1 MAQQGTHPGRPAGS
15 DRVTPQ
21 PEHEEPHICDPG
33 LRDLTMAD
41 RFAIPIRAFKRAM
54 RDQISTAAKAVAF
67 SFFLVIPS
75 GILIALGLYS
85 MVANPSDVP
94 RLLAHLHGVIPASAI
109 SLLDR
114 SLRQVTAYRSGGIMV
129 IAGVAL
135 AVWSLLGAMQTMIW
149 ALNVTYERR
158 DSRNFFRK
166 RLAALGM
173 LICILVAIAVVGA
186 LLIAGPQ
193 LSGWVGRSLG
203 AESVVSW
210 VWWIA
215 EWPLMIAVLLATFG
229 GIYFLAPDVD
239 HPKYRF
245 ITPGAIFAVIV
256 WLAVSGGF
264 SFYAS
269 NLGSYNKTWGSLA
282 AVIVMLT
289 WLWLTSLAL
298 LLGAE
303 INAEAERSREL
314 RRGEP
319 ADQVI
324 QAPAKG

>member
-1 MAQQGTHPGRPAGS
+1 MAQQETHPGRPAGS
-15 DRVTPQ
+15 NRLTPQ
-21 PEHEEPHICDPG
+21 PEHDEPQLRDPG
-33 LRDLTMAD
+33 LRDLTMSD
-41 RFAIPIRAFKRAM
+41 RIAIGIRAVKSAL
-54 RDQISTAAKAVAF
+54 RDQLSTAAKAVAY

-75 GILIALGLYS
+75 AMLIALGLYS

-94 RLLAHLHGVIPASAI
+94 RLLSHLQGVIPASAI
-109 SLLDR
+109 SLLNQ
-114 SLRQVTAYRSGGIMV
+114 SLRQVTAHSSGGAMV
-129 IAGVAL
+129 IAGVVF

-158 DSRNFFRK
+158 ESRNFFRQ
-166 RLAALGM
+166 RMAALGM
-173 LICILVAIAVVGA
+173 LICVLIAIAVVGA

-193 LSGWVGRSLG
+193 LSAWAGRTIG
-203 AESVVSW
+203 AETVVSW
-210 VWWIA
+210 AWWIA
-215 EWPLMIAVLLATFG
+215 EWPLMILVLLATFA
-229 GIYFLAPDVD
+229 GIYYLGPDVD
-239 HPKYRF
+239 HPRYRF
-245 ITPGAIFAVIV
+245 ITPGAVFAVIV
-256 WLAVSGGF
+256 WLVISGGF

-289 WLWLTSLAL
+289 WLWLSSLAL
-298 LLGAE
+298 LMGAE

-319 ADQVI
+319 AEEAI